1 MKYILNEDTIRHIL
15 EEKFILAE
23 DTILTEAS
31 AQEVISKLLDT
42 ITPRLPD
49 IDNIIKV
56 IKTKLAD
63 NKLGKGKNAK
73 IEGFIKELNDLAAEV
88 DTTSKMPDASEEI
101 RIVVTKYNDK
111 AEELYKTLIASK
123 KDGWASNAFNKYIQT
138 IKKITVWDKNKINTA
153 LKTVKDMQA
162 AIDSIKSVF
171 LTDISTVDKLN
182 NLAEVCSEVDIK
194 KLTKYIISKADLSK
208 YSTETYDSY
217 LKALSMLWKAMEP
230 LIGIKTININKA
242 TTQIRDF
249 NTAASAVI
257 NSAIGK
263 EIDTANEEV
272 AKKAEQDAEDAA
284 RQAKIANSQKEDW
297 GTLYSQCKTA
307 VDFDSFWNKY
317 YKVEWEGKAETI
329 KAIGKA
335 FTDDLIE
342 LGWDSITNPLLS
354 FLKSPEIFPLIG
366 KTFTADNYIQI
377 HNAVAR
383 NLLSSSDLKASQNSS
398 YGKGNVIFNKHL
410 YEHAAELDDY
420 IRQQNSIRNRA
431 HNFEKTI
438 ADVWRSGQE
447 GKIKILNNIM
457 LASGN
462 EKDLTAPV
470 NLGGELRA
478 ISAIKRNIE
487 LYLGEEADE
496 KSPVTET
503 DIDKIVAKLG
513 SVDTAKKAVAYL
525 VDYMRFVA
533 IDKLEAL
540 NRKSNP
546 SLYSVHDAAKLSF
559 IEGRKFDTDVFQ
571 IGYKEYSKQQL
582 ETLLRKVAE
591 KAEIKIS

>member
-1 MKYILNEDTIRHIL
+1 MKYILNENTIRHIL
-15 EEKFILAE
+15 EEKFILTE

-31 AQEVISKLLDT
+31 AQDIISKLLDT

-49 IDNIIKV
+49 IDNIIKA
-56 IKTKLAD
+56 IQAKLAE

-73 IEGFIKELNDLAAEV
+73 IEGFISELNELATEV
-88 DTTSKMPDASEEI
+88 DNTSKMPDADEEI
-101 RIVVTKYNDK
+101 RIAITKYNDK
-111 AEELYKTLIASK
+111 AEEFYNTLVASK
-123 KDGWASNAFNKYIQT
+123 KDGWASNAASNAFNRYIQT

-153 LKTVKDMQA
+153 LKTVKDMQT
-162 AIDSIKSVF
+162 AIESIKPVF
-171 LTDISTVDKLN
+171 LTGASTADKLN
-182 NLAEVCSEVDIK
+182 GLAEVCNEVNIE
-194 KLTKYIISKADLSK
+194 KLTKYIIDKADLSK
-208 YSTETYDSY
+208 YSAETYDSY
-217 LKALSMLWKAMEP
+217 LQALSMLWKAMEP
-230 LIGIKTININKA
+230 LLELKTININKTA
-242 TTQIRDF
+242 TQVRDF

-263 EIDTANEEV
+263 EIEAASEE
-272 AKKAEQDAEDAA
+272 AA
-284 RQAKIANSQKEDW
+284 RQAKIADSQKEDW
-297 GTLYSQCKTA
+297 GTLYSRCKTA

-317 YKVEWEGKAETI
+317 YTVEWESKAETI
-329 KAIGKA
+329 KAMGKT

-366 KTFTADNYIQI
+366 NIFTADNYVQI

-383 NLLSSSDLKASQNSS
+383 NLLSSGDLKASPNSS

-410 YEHAAELDDY
+410 YEHAAELEDY

-431 HNFEKTI
+431 SDFEKTI
-438 ADVWRSGQE
+438 ADVWKSGQN
-447 GKIKILNNIM
+447 GKIKILNNII
-457 LASGN
+457 LTSGN
-462 EKDLTAPV
+462 EKDITAEV
-470 NLGGELRA
+470 TLGGELRT
-478 ISAIKRNIE
+478 ISAIRRNIE
-487 LYLGEEADE
+487 IYLGEESDE

-525 VDYMRFVA
+525 VDYMRFAA

-540 NRKSNP
+540 NRKSTP

-559 IEGRKFDTDVFQ
+559 IEGRKFDTDVFE
-571 IGYKEYSKQQL
+571 IGRKEYSKQQL